1 MKMYSL
7 ISLGKESGAKM
18 DEATLQRYLGE
29 MVWFPSALLNPYVSR
44 EVIDPLSAKAT
55 MTNTVQPVQQS

>member
-1 MKMYSL
+1 MKMLSP
-7 ISLGKESGAKM
+7 INPGKESGEKM

-29 MVWFPSALLNPYVSR
+29 MVWFPSALLNPYVSW

-55 MTNTVQPVQQS
+55 VTYNFQPVQQS